1 MPPALAFF
9 HFDAAV
15 NQGVTGAARLL
26 QEAVG
31 AEIDGEIGPETLGK
45 AAARPIAE
53 TLALYAEARRR
64 HYRSLATFWR
74 FGKGWLIRV
83 DATLAAARAIAANSP
98 SPRRERL
105 PDSPPPHAE
114 GVSPTR
120 RGEGLG
126 VGGTPT
132 AEILHPTTPSQ
143 PKETTPMPD
152 TTQPGTTPPTPDTKW
167 WGQSMTIW
175 GVIITTLSTVLPAFG
190 PLLGLDITAELI
202 RQLGDQIVVIVQAVG
217 GLVGTILTIWG
228 RARATTTLERKQI
241 TMNM

>member
-1 MPPALAFF
+1 MRRIYRDRYWLLASCPHLSAPLGFF

-31 AEIDGEIGPETLGK
+31 AEVDGEIGPETLGK

-53 TLALYAEARRR
+53 TLVLYAEARRR

-83 DATLAAARAIAANSP
+83 DRTLEAARAITPTQPSP
-98 SPRRERL
+98 SP
-105 PDSPPPHAE
+105 
-114 GVSPTR
+114 
-120 RGEGLG
+120 
-126 VGGTPT
+126 
-132 AEILHPTTPSQ
+132 SQ
-143 PKETTPMPD
+143 QQEQTSMTD
-152 TTQPGTTPPTPDTKW
+152 TTQPPAATAPTPDTKW

-190 PLLGLDITAELI
+190 PLLGLDVTAELV

-217 GLVGTILTIWG
+217 GLIGTILTIWG